1 MIASGKKLFW
11 LTLAAL
17 AILAVL
23 AGGKFLYLF
32 FYLAFFLFIIP
43 YIWLRISLNRLNG
56 RVEVSAPYVEVG
68 QILAVKYLIDNHPAG
83 RFPYLELTSL
93 IDLSSTVTI
102 QSRIVCIEAGE
113 KAVFRFNINC
123 RRRGKYDLRSFSV
136 KTGDPFGIFQL
147 SKTIAADQVITV
159 YPRLQQLPLLNPLA
173 HQNFG
178 NLAVSNRQFENYSQI
193 ADLRRWQTGD
203 SKKKIHWKQSA
214 RHDMLLVKNYEQ
226 KGDAT
231 LNIFIDMA
239 AASYST
245 DRLRLLEDLAVEAA
259 ASLIFHNLKHSIA
272 LEVFSQLF
280 HRHSLVGTQPR
291 DFWVIMDQLVTLAT
305 LAEEPFHYFIS
316 GCSYYLAPN
325 SVLYLVTPQ
334 LDPVTAASI
343 LTLRIKGFNL
353 VLLYLYLEELAL
365 ETIKLLTNLREAG
378 VRVLPI
384 TSDPDD
390 IYDRAAL

>member
-1 MIASGKKLFW
+1 MTVSGKKLFW
-11 LTLAAL
+11 LTLATL

-43 YIWLRISLNRLNG
+43 YIWLWISLNRLHG
-56 RVEVSAPYVEVG
+56 RVEVSASYVEVG
-68 QILAVKYLIDNHPAG
+68 QTLTVKYLIDNHLAG

-93 IDLSSTVTI
+93 LDLSSTVTS
-102 QSRIVCIEAGE
+102 QSRIVCIRAGE
-113 KAVFRFNINC
+113 AASFSFNVNC
-123 RRRGKYDLRSFSV
+123 RRRGKYDLQSFSV

-147 SKTIAADQVITV
+147 SKTLAADQVINV
-159 YPRLQQLPLLNPLA
+159 YPRLQPLPLLNPLA

-193 ADLRRWQTGD
+193 ADLRRWQAGD

-214 RHDMLLVKNYEQ
+214 RHEMLLVKNYDQ

-239 AASYST
+239 AASYGT
-245 DRLRLLEDLAVEAA
+245 DRQLLLEDLAVETA

-272 LEVFSQLF
+272 VEVFSQPF
-280 HRHSLVGTQPR
+280 PRRSLVGSQPH
-291 DFWVIMDQLVTLAT
+291 DFWVVMDQVVTLAA
-305 LAEEPFHYFIS
+305 LEAEPFHHFVS

-325 SVLYLVTPQ
+325 SALYLVTPQ
-334 LDPVTAASI
+334 LEPTVAAFI
-343 LTLRIKGFNL
+343 LALRLKGFNL
-353 VLLYLYLEELAL
+353 VLLYLYLEEPAP
-365 ETIKLLTNLREAG
+365 ETIKLLASLREAG

-384 TSDPDD
+384 TSDQGDA
-390 IYDRAAL
+390 YDRAAL